1 MIRQILPNNNKKCYR
16 NFSQK
21 FLDLN
26 TPLVEVS
33 PAAFSTTDRSVCMHG
48 VLPPL
53 DIMGFLRSLGTK
65 AVPSGRQAGLAN
77 QRDSGITNWHEE
89 YIIRTAR
96 PLSFY

>member
-1 MIRQILPNNNKKCYR
+1 
-16 NFSQK
+16 
-21 FLDLN
+21 
-26 TPLVEVS
+26 
-33 PAAFSTTDRSVCMHG
+33 MHG

-89 YIIRTAR
+89 YIIMTPR